1 MQNVLLIDLAYLY
14 KKTKDLLLFVY
25 SYTFNIIGGMASIN
39 KTYSLNLVDMTSD
52 QIAIQ

>member
-1 MQNVLLIDLAYLY
+1 MQNVLLIHLAYLY
-14 KKTKDLLLFVY
+14 IKAKDLLLFVY
-25 SYTFNIIGGMASIN
+25 SYIFKIIGDMASIN